1 VNAAAFVRLY
11 LKADK
16 KRWLNLILP
25 LCGFIICLVLWW
37 NLTSRAKAFG
47 SLDVSR
53 HNVRRLENW
62 GIRRNLADFDVAADD
77 RDIHNRQ

>member
-1 VNAAAFVRLY
+1 MGVNAAAFVRLY

-25 LCGFIICLVLWW
+25 LSGFIICLVLWW

-47 SLDVSR
+47 LAWMFLGIAYGAWRSGGF
-53 HNVRRLENW
+53 RRSVAE
-62 GIRRNLADFDVAADD
+62 FDVAAETADS
-77 RDIHNRQ
+77 